1 MQQSVAAD
9 AVEPFCGMRILPG
22 EPAEIGQ
29 AGRMEC
35 PVTEYETPAQCPDDK
50 QPEDCAQCS
59 NDFLI
64 SLFHDRYYLGSYG
77 SVRNRVCRSR

>member
-1 MQQSVAAD
+1 MESLSVGIQPYDIMQQSVAAD

-64 SLFHDRYYLGSYG
+64 SLFLKG
-77 SVRNRVCRSR
+77 C